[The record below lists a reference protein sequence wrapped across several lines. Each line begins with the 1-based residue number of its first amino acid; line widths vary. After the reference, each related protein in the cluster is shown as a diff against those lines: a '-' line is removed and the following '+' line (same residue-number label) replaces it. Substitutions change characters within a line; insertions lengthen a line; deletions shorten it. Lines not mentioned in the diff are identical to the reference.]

1 MAAPTAQKRLP
12 RPVAHAS
19 PPAAP
24 SDLAVAMDGSFVET
38 TSEAA
43 AKAMARFYAEQS
55 AGQGAGE
62 EWKVKS
68 RTDER
73 GRTVYRIRPL
83 DAPSVASPTS
93 SSSSAASS
101 GHLPFARPSNQP
113 MPSPKQ
119 QQHQPSI
126 ALHRSSLRQSRS
138 IPLLRSP
145 DQPAHAE
152 PLLSPPCPAAP
163 VSADEISVS
172 DTVNKPTSKPQHL
185 RKSPSSPSFR
195 SPAAFPSPTS
205 SSSLAPPP
213 GALRPASRA
222 RSAAS
227 SSAAAGASGEGD
239 VLGRILGW
247 RADVGSGSGSGS
259 SAAGEASRSGGR
271 RREGRSG
278 RIRGLREVLAGG
290 ARGAKG
296 SKGAESD
303 RSDLPED
310 LVEELE
316 ESEAPG
322 SPASSTGSG
331 HHPFAMAKQRPS
343 RQRGPFGTGVR
354 IRRLPAVGAAA
365 PHEAR
370 DGDHSMREV
379 SSSDSIRTATAADP
393 LLPSLLPPS
402 FPFPSTTD
410 SPDLPAPPRRTPR
423 TRFQD
428 PHVFDLFHRDPTS
441 PSSTSGP
448 SSPLPVSQPLPFGYH
463 GRLDSASSLASS
475 RSSASGAGGSG
486 SGTGTSLEIALVPR
500 PGDDPRFVIWGT
512 TAAPAAAAAAVRSPK
527 QAGRK
532 GSVPVT
538 EPGSPSPAARRW
550 SVSMSPRGTGSGSG
564 SASSAG
570 TGVSSP
576 PTSVRDSVGSKSS
589 QSVPDERRILMAATV
604 ERLVAE
610 LTSQIA
616 PALLRDFF
624 LTFRHFL
631 APLDLLHLLVAR
643 FTWAMQPPLSSADDA
658 LRRVVRVRT
667 FVVLRYWLLN
677 HFQDDFV
684 PDRALRSELAR
695 WLNECAK
702 SDEYRAANGGRELRL
717 VKALKKTARRCKD
730 AYLAGGTKHAADGTS
745 PVLGTNGATE
755 DDVDLDFGGHTGAA
769 FGSLRGG
776 NKDFL
781 SASNSSTSSAQLA
794 SPHHHS
800 TTDPLDTL
808 ASSAEAGAPT
818 NPLARSFSSAL
829 GTLGRFKR
837 KLASASLAARHG
849 TEADASG
856 RRGALELEKGEEGDL
871 LWVKGG
877 VERYLEYWGI
887 QRESEGTED
896 PERTPELVPAGTS
909 SEEQTPRTDEGEQ
922 DALTPTPDVFVEQV
936 ESIEPLAPSAL
947 NGVGLGIDGAQDL
960 PVAALD
966 YAFPP
971 PKPAP
976 AAPTPAPPAFSLA
989 PGAFASYTA
998 SDRPHSVRIE
1008 LDDLDDSDSDLDEDV
1023 IEAKKT
1029 LKRLPATH
1037 DLRLVAAGIVAPPAF
1052 AHVQLPPMTATRRRS
1067 FESEASSYGF
1077 VGSRDPLGWGN
1088 ELDGP
1093 PREAVLFLDEEAC
1106 YEPSQGVTVIP
1117 NFVLEGLVDSDDDD
1131 EPGDVEAALRRLE
1144 GLVDDSK
1151 EREKARRVERQ
1162 MERSSRLE
1170 QERLRALQA
1179 GEAAPPPT
1187 ACDDDGR
1194 PPLASIPGANAD
1206 VATASLE
1213 EAIVAPVAAGVR
1225 PSSPPPVGPVL
1236 PASLQ
1241 PPEPAPRKPSVSSS
1255 QSGVSA
1261 VDSRKP
1267 SMSRIFSLSAR
1278 PSSARPGLP
1287 ASFVARAPAP
1297 PTHRSFVLF
1306 CRTET
1311 LAQQL
1316 TLIERD
1322 MLRLL
1327 SYQEL
1332 ASGSWRERM
1341 GETDVLDWESYVKER
1356 RRADVEA
1363 KREGT
1368 STASAVQD
1376 LIARFNLTANWVCS
1390 EILLTANIDER
1401 AMLVAKFI
1409 RLAFKCYCQSN
1420 FQTLTQIVHGLQI
1433 PDVERLHKTWARVP
1447 AWEMRK
1453 FRGMQ
1458 VFVSHLKN
1466 FKHLR
1471 ELTTAILSENGAAD
1485 LGSTMSSA
1493 AAPAVK
1499 GSIPFIGLFLRDLA
1513 TNAELPTFLDPTA
1526 PNASAAVNSAGSLTA
1541 VADPSAFADF
1551 PPLPPDTSLAPLV
1564 NVHKFRVLAQTVQ
1577 RVLAFQELASRYA
1590 FEPTPK
1596 VYFKCLKIRCLEQG
1610 VMRELSTRLEA

>member
-1 MAAPTAQKRLP
+1 MAALDAQKRLP
-12 RPVAHAS
+12 RPVARAS

-24 SDLAVAMDGSFVET
+24 SDLALAMDGSFVET

-43 AKAMARFYAEQS
+43 ARAMARFYAEQS

-62 EWKVKS
+62 EWKVQS

-101 GHLPFARPSNQP
+101 GHLPFARPSHQP
-113 MPSPKQ
+113 IPSPKQ
-119 QQHQPSI
+119 QQQQPSI

-152 PLLSPPCPAAP
+152 PLLSPSFPAA
-163 VSADEISVS
+163 SASTADGAVTEIA
-172 DTVNKPTSKPQHL
+172 DKAPRQQHYL

-195 SPAAFPSPTS
+195 APAVFSSPTS
-205 SSSLAPPP
+205 SSSLAPPL
-213 GALRPASRA
+213 GTLRPASRA

-247 RADVGSGSGSGS
+247 RADVGSGSVSGS
-259 SAAGEASRSGGR
+259 SAAGEAGRSGGR

-290 ARGAKG
+290 ARGTKG
-296 SKGAESD
+296 SKGNESD

-316 ESEAPG
+316 ESEAPA
-322 SPASSTGSG
+322 SPASSTGNG
-331 HHPFAMAKQRPS
+331 QHPFAMAKQRPS
-343 RQRGPFGTGVR
+343 RQRGRFGTGVR
-354 IRRLPAVGAAA
+354 IRRLPTVGVA
-365 PHEAR
+365 PPDGAR
-370 DGDHSMREV
+370 DGHHPMREV

-402 FPFPSTTD
+402 FPFPASTD
-410 SPDLPAPPRRTPR
+410 SPDLPAPPPRTPR

-448 SSPLPVSQPLPFGYH
+448 SAPPPVSQPLPFGYH

-512 TAAPAAAAAAVRSPK
+512 TAAPAPAAAVRSPK

-538 EPGSPSPAARRW
+538 EPASPSSAARRW

-589 QSVPDERRILMAATV
+589 QSAADERRILMAATV

-610 LTSQIA
+610 LTSKIA

-717 VKALKKTARRCKD
+717 IKALKKTARRCKD
-730 AYLAGGTKHAADGTS
+730 AYLAGGTKHTADGTS
-745 PVLGTNGATE
+745 PVLGTNGVTD
-755 DDVDLDFGGHTGAA
+755 DDVDLDFGGVAGAA
-769 FGSLRGG
+769 FGSFRGG

-781 SASNSSTSSAQLA
+781 SASTSSASSAQLA

-800 TTDPLDTL
+800 TTDPLDAL
-808 ASSAEAGAPT
+808 ASSAEAGAPS

-849 TEADASG
+849 NEADASG

-887 QRESEGTED
+887 QRESEGTEEA
-896 PERTPELVPAGTS
+896 ERTPELVPAGTS
-909 SEEQTPRTDEGEQ
+909 SEERTPRTDEGEQ
-922 DALTPTPDVFVEQV
+922 DALTPKPDVFVEQV
-936 ESIEPLAPSAL
+936 ETIEPLAPSAL

-971 PKPAP
+971 PKPASV
-976 AAPTPAPPAFSLA
+976 AAAAAPPAFSLA
-989 PGAFASYTA
+989 PGAFGPYS
-998 SDRPHSVRIE
+998 SSERPHSVRIE

-1037 DLRLVAAGIVAPPAF
+1037 DLRLVAAGIVAPPAL

-1093 PREAVLFLDEEAC
+1093 PRESVLFLDEEVG

-1179 GEAAPPPT
+1179 GEAVP
-1187 ACDDDGR
+1187 
-1194 PPLASIPGANAD
+1194 PPLAPDDDRKCPSMSMSGESAD
-1206 VATASLE
+1206 VATASLG
-1213 EAIVAPVAAGVR
+1213 EAIAAPVSAGVR
-1225 PSSPPPVGPVL
+1225 SSSPPPVGPVL
-1236 PASLQ
+1236 PASIQ

-1341 GETDVLDWESYVKER
+1341 GETDVLDWEAYVKDR

-1499 GSIPFIGLFLRDLA
+1499 GCIPFIGLFLRDLA